1 MSNHADLNDI
11 FREVCDKMSE
21 FNPELIT
28 VYYGE
33 DAREEETA
41 RLSGTIEEK
50 FSSSDVT
57 VVYGGQPV
65 YYYIISAE

>member
-1 MSNHADLNDI
+1 MSA
-11 FREVCDKMSE
+11 

-28 VYYGE
+28 IYYGE
-33 DAREEETA
+33 DAKEEETEK
-41 RLSGTIEEK
+41 LSGTVEAK
-50 FSSSDVT
+50 FSSSDIT